1 MRFIKLSKLKPGDKV
16 AILSPSS
23 DAANHFPWVFDR
35 GIERLK
41 NDFNLIPVEYSSTR
55 KKQPTP
61 KERALDL
68 MKAFTDKEI
77 KAIFTAI
84 GGNDQVRLLP
94 YLDKK
99 KISANAK
106 PFIGYSDNTNICQY
120 LWNIGVP
127 SYYGG
132 ALMVQF
138 AMQGNNI
145 LNQTKES
152 LQWALFQGGTH
163 AIKPSV
169 EFTDIELE
177 WSDKSNLVK
186 SRSFESNEGWY
197 WDGSG
202 MATGVL
208 WGGCVESLLQYLSA
222 GNPTPNFE
230 STNIVL
236 FLETAENIPEP
247 WVVETLI
254 TSLEER
260 GVLERASAVLVG
272 RPKAWEFNK
281 QLKPNERAVYRTSQR
296 ESVIKSI
303 RKYRADIPI
312 VQNLDFGHTDP
323 QIIVPS
329 GNMATVDA
337 DNKTILFSY

>member
-1 MRFIKLSKLKPGDKV
+1 MKFIKLSKLKPGDKV

-23 DAANHFPWVFDR
+23 DAASHFPWVLDR
-35 GIERLK
+35 GLDRLK
-41 NDFNLIPVEYSSTR
+41 NEFNLIPIEYPSTR
-55 KKQPTP
+55 KKHPTP

-68 MKAFTDKEI
+68 MEAFNDKEI

-94 YLDKK
+94 YLDKN
-99 KISANAK
+99 KIRANAK
-106 PFIGYSDNTNICQY
+106 PFIGYSDNTNICQF
-120 LWNIGVP
+120 LWNLGVP

-145 LNQTKES
+145 LDQTKES
-152 LQWALFQGGTH
+152 LHWALFEGGTH
-163 AIKPSV
+163 TIKPS
-169 EFTDIELE
+169 EKFTDIELE

-197 WDGSG
+197 WEGSG
-202 MATGVL
+202 TAKGVL

-222 GNPTPNFE
+222 GNPTPSLDN
-230 STNIVL
+230 TDIVL

-247 WVVETLI
+247 WVVDTLI
-254 TSLEER
+254 TSLAER
-260 GVLERASAVLVG
+260 GVLERVSAVLVG
-272 RPKAWEFNK
+272 RPKVWEFNK
-281 QLKPNERAVYRTSQR
+281 RLKPNERANYRETQR
-296 ESVIKSI
+296 ESLIQSV
-303 RKYRADIPI
+303 RKYKANIPI

-329 GNMATVDA
+329 GNKATVDA
-337 DNKTILFSY
+337 INKTIIFSY